1 MHLATLLEQFGLNEK
16 EAKVYLACLELGQA
30 PVSSIAR
37 NIKEQRVTT
46 HYILKGLVAKG
57 IAQSFVKNKS
67 AFYSVIQPDKLFQN
81 RETKIEIF
89 KEKLPELMAIS

>member
-1 MHLATLLEQFGLNEK
+1 MELTTLLEQFGFNEK

-37 NIKEQRVTT
+37 TVKEQRVTT

-57 IAQSFVKNKS
+57 VAQSFIKNKS
-67 AFYSVIQPDKLFQN
+67 AFYSVI
-81 RETKIEIF
+81 
-89 KEKLPELMAIS
+89 